1 MPPFLID
8 GGIQI
13 FLTFGASNFGG
24 GPSLDSG
31 DFFVLVAQAARRKH
45 IAVQSE
51 YIRNIG

>member
-1 MPPFLID
+1 MPPFLIV

-31 DFFVLVAQAARRKH
+31 NFFALVAQPLNKIQIEIH
-45 IAVQSE
+45 SE
-51 YIRNIG
+51 YIRSM